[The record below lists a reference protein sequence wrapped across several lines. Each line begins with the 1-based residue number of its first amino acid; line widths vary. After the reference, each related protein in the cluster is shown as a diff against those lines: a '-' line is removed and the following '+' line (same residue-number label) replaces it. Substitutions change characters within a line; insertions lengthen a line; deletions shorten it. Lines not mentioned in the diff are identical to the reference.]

1 MSKNSFTK
9 NFNNCVDGFPIASVA
24 AHIVLH
30 EGLLKDIGKLGALAG
45 LGYLG
50 YNYGDKIGDAANW
63 VGQQFGAGEHNVVGD
78 TLGNWHNSA
87 KTWVQDSIPGKMA
100 GLGGDQALE
109 RQTRGEAIAQQNA
122 ALEAAKQQD
131 IIQITRDNPDLAA
144 RTKALQANEQKYST
158 MKQQIGDKAWNDYK
172 INRIGNTFV
181 KDGAGD
187 VSGKYTNP
195 NDLSGISGKMA
206 NATKFGNMNQNVV
219 QPEQSSE
226 SNNTAIN
233 AINQSAQGVVRGAT
247 QPLQPSETRP
257 SQIKTQSAPQPVAGA
272 PLRDP
277 AYKKDQTP
285 TTPPTPMNKL
295 QPATKSPTTE
305 LKYT

>member
-9 NFNNCVDGFPIASVA
+9 NFNNCVNGFPIASVA

-87 KTWVQDSIPGKMA
+87 KTWLQDSIPGKMA
-100 GLGGDQALE
+100 GLGGEQALE

-144 RTKALQANEQKYST
+144 RTKALQANEQKYNT

-172 INRIGNTFV
+172 TNRIGNTFV
-181 KDGAGD
+181 KDGASD

-195 NDLSGISGKMA
+195 NDLSGISGKMV
-206 NATKFGNMNQNVV
+206 NATKIGNANQAEVQSGLNQPSVNNNPNQVTINRAAQNVV
-219 QPEQSSE
+219 QGE
-226 SNNTAIN
+226 
-233 AINQSAQGVVRGAT
+233 T
-247 QPLQPSETRP
+247 QTTPAP
-257 SQIKTQSAPQPVAGA
+257 IKTQPASQPVAGA

-277 AYKKDQTP
+277 TYKKDQTP
-285 TTPPTPMNKL
+285 LVPTSKVVNKP
-295 QPATKSPTTE
+295 QPAEKSSTTE
-305 LKYT
+305 LTPA